1 MKPPIVITGFMGC
14 GKTKVAR
21 ALAARLN
28 VLMVDLDDYITTRL
42 GRTPAELITND
53 GEQTFREME
62 TEALR
67 ELLQRGHA
75 GVISLG
81 GGAWIE
87 AENRELIEQHSCVS
101 VWLDVPF
108 ETCWARIGKSE
119 QDRPLG
125 RTRDQ
130 AFALY
135 ERRQPIYQLAQIH
148 IKRRDEDLDDVLSRI
163 EKRLA
168 TDKH

>member
-1 MKPPIVITGFMGC
+1 MKGPIVITGFMGC

-21 ALAARLN
+21 ALATRLN
-28 VLMVDLDDYITTRL
+28 VVMVDLDDYITTRV
-42 GRTPAELITND
+42 GQTPAQLITSA
-53 GEQTFREME
+53 GEPAFRDIE

-67 ELLQRGHA
+67 ELLQRRQA

-87 AENRELIEQHSCVS
+87 KTNRDLIEQNRCVS

-108 ETCWARIGKSE
+108 EICWARIERSE

-125 RTRDQ
+125 RTRTQ
-130 AFALY
+130 ALELY
-135 ERRQPIYQLAQIH
+135 DRRKPIYQLAQIH
-148 IKRRDEDLDDVLSRI
+148 IQRRDDDLDDVLPRI
-163 EKRLA
+163 ENKLA
-168 TDKH
+168 AD

>member
-1 MKPPIVITGFMGC
+1 MKGPIVITGFMGC

-28 VLMVDLDDYITTRL
+28 LVMVDLDDYITMRI
-42 GRTPAELITND
+42 GRTPADLIIKD
-53 GEQTFREME
+53 SEPTFRDIE

-67 ELLQRGHA
+67 ELLQREQA

-87 AENRELIEQHSCVS
+87 KTNRDLIERYSCVS

-108 ETCWARIGKSE
+108 EVCWARIERAE

-125 RTRDQ
+125 RTRTQ
-130 AFALY
+130 ALELY
-135 ERRQPIYQLAQIH
+135 KRRQPIYQLAKIH
-148 IKRRDEDLDDVLSRI
+148 IKRRDEDVDDVLSRI
-163 EKRLA
+163 EESLG
-168 TDKH
+168 

>member
-1 MKPPIVITGFMGC
+1 MKRPIVITGFMGC

-21 ALAARLN
+21 SLAARLN
-28 VLMVDLDDYITTRL
+28 VLMVDLDDYIATRI
-42 GRTPAELITND
+42 GRTPAQLITND
-53 GEQTFREME
+53 GEPTFREME

-87 AENRELIEQHSCVS
+87 AENRELIEQHGCFS

-108 ETCWARIGKSE
+108 EICWARIEMSE

-130 AFALY
+130 ALALY

-163 EKRLA
+163 EEKLSRR
-168 TDKH
+168 

>member
-1 MKPPIVITGFMGC
+1 MKGPIVITGFMGC

-28 VLMVDLDDYITTRL
+28 LAIVDLDDYITMRI
-42 GRTPAELITND
+42 GRTPANLINTD
-53 GEQTFREME
+53 GEPTFREME

-67 ELLQRGHA
+67 ELLQRRQA

-87 AENRELIEQHSCVS
+87 ETNRDLIERHSCVS

-108 ETCWARIGKSE
+108 EVCWARIKNSE

-125 RTRDQ
+125 RTRTQ
-130 AFALY
+130 AVELY
-135 ERRQPIYQLAQIH
+135 ERRKPIYQLAKIH
-148 IKRRDEDLDDVLSRI
+148 IKRRDEDLEDVLSRI
-163 EKRLA
+163 E
-168 TDKH
+168 DKL

>member
-1 MKPPIVITGFMGC
+1 MKGPIVITGFMGC

-28 VLMVDLDDYITTRL
+28 LVMVDLDDYITMRI
-42 GRTPAELITND
+42 GRTPAHLINID
-53 GEQTFREME
+53 GEPAFRDME

-67 ELLQRGHA
+67 ELLQRAEA

-87 AENRELIEQHSCVS
+87 KTNRDLIERSSCVS
-101 VWLDVPF
+101 VWLDTPF
-108 ETCWARIGKSE
+108 EVCWARIEKSE

-125 RTRDQ
+125 RTRPQ
-130 AFALY
+130 ALELY
-135 ERRQPIYQLAQIH
+135 ERRKPIYQLAEIH
-148 IKRRDEDLDDVLSRI
+148 IKREDEDLDDVLSRI
-163 EKRLA
+163 EEQL
-168 TDKH
+168 

>member
-21 ALAARLN
+21 ALAVRLN
-28 VLMVDLDDYITTRL
+28 VLMVDLDDYITTRI
-42 GRTPAELITND
+42 GRTPAQLITND

-67 ELLQRGHA
+67 ELLQRDHA

-87 AENRELIEQHSCVS
+87 AENRELIEQHSGVS

-108 ETCWARIGKSE
+108 EICWARIEKAE

-130 AFALY
+130 ALALY
-135 ERRQPIYQLAQIH
+135 KRRQPIYQLAQLH

-163 EKRLA
+163 EEKIS
-168 TDKH
+168 HG